1 MNCEKF
7 LTVAADLARKQI
19 LDANERESAQAHVDE
34 CDDCRRAW
42 NDQLELS
49 ERLREVADEMTSS
62 RAPEHL
68 EAQLLA
74 AFRDRARVR
83 SIQSAPPRRRY
94 WMSAAAA
101 VVLMVFG
108 LLVWRS
114 HVASQRQRQPQGQPQ
129 IQASSKNAIVPPSD
143 SPRQEQ
149 SRTVAVNGIPSS
161 TETLIKPAPKLSLS
175 RRHPASSQLAK
186 SDAAK
191 QSTVEQAL
199 VPAKNTETKELAT
212 DFVLV
217 GYGNALDLQD
227 GGQLVR
233 VELPRSAMATFGL
246 PMNMDRAD
254 ERIKADVLVGTDGL
268 ARAIRFVEVKAINRT
283 DGGLPAR
290 KRKE

>member
-1 MNCEKF
+1 MNCERF
-7 LTVAADLARKQI
+7 LMVAADLARNQVV
-19 LDANERESAQAHVDE
+19 DASERESARVHVDQ

-49 ERLREVADEMTSS
+49 ERLRKLADQTTSS
-62 RAPEHL
+62 RAPEHV

-74 AFRDRARVR
+74 AFRDRTRVVTIHSTPR
-83 SIQSAPPRRRY
+83 RRRY
-94 WMSAAAA
+94 WMTAAAA

-108 LLVWRS
+108 LLAWRS
-114 HVASQRQRQPQGQPQ
+114 HVASLRQPQVQV
-129 IQASSKNAIVPPSD
+129 SSKSVTAPASD
-143 SPRQEQ
+143 SPKQAQ
-149 SRTVAVNGIPSS
+149 SQTVAVTGTRSS
-161 TETLIKPAPKLSLS
+161 TQPLIKPALSKSLS

-191 QSTVEQAL
+191 QSTVEQTSVLATS
-199 VPAKNTETKELAT
+199 AETKELAT

-233 VELPRSAMATFGL
+233 VELPRSALARFGL
-246 PMNMDRAD
+246 PMNMDRVD

-268 ARAIRFVEVKAINRT
+268 ARAIRFVEVKAIKN
-283 DGGLPAR
+283 
-290 KRKE
+290 

>member
-7 LTVAADLARKQI
+7 LTVAADLARNQI
-19 LDANERESAQAHVDE
+19 VDASELASARVHVDE
-34 CDDCRRAW
+34 CDDCRRRW

-49 ERLREVADEMTSS
+49 ERLRQVADQMRSS
-62 RAPEHL
+62 RAPEHI

-74 AFRDRARVR
+74 AFRNRTRVVP
-83 SIQSAPPRRRY
+83 IHSAQKRWRY
-94 WMSAAAA
+94 WMAAAAA

-108 LLVWRS
+108 LLAWRS
-114 HVASQRQRQPQGQPQ
+114 HVASVRQPQVQG
-129 IQASSKNAIVPPSD
+129 SSKSVTAPPK
-143 SPRQEQ
+143 QAQ
-149 SRTVAVNGIPSS
+149 SQTVAVTGTRSANQP
-161 TETLIKPAPKLSLS
+161 LIKPTLGRSLS
-175 RRHPASSQLAK
+175 RRRAASSQLAK

-191 QSTVEQAL
+191 QPTVEQAS
-199 VPAKNTETKELAT
+199 VPATNVETKELAT

-233 VELPRSAMATFGL
+233 VELPRSALTKFGL

-268 ARAIRFVEVKAINRT
+268 ARAIRFVEVKAIRN
-283 DGGLPAR
+283 
-290 KRKE
+290 

>member
-7 LTVAADLARKQI
+7 LTVAADLARNQI
-19 LDANERESAQAHVDE
+19 VDASERASARGHVE
-34 CDDCRRAW
+34 QCDDCRKAW

-49 ERLREVADEMTSS
+49 ERLRKVADQMTSS
-62 RAPEHL
+62 RAPEHV

-83 SIQSAPPRRRY
+83 SIQPAPRRRRY
-94 WMSAAAA
+94 WMTAAAA

-108 LLVWRS
+108 ISAWRW
-114 HVASQRQRQPQGQPQ
+114 HVASVRQPQ
-129 IQASSKNAIVPPSD
+129 AEVSSKSATVPPSD
-143 SPRQEQ
+143 SQEQ
-149 SRTVAVNGIPSS
+149 SQTAAVHGTQSS
-161 TETLIKPAPKLSLS
+161 TQPLIKPTLRRSLS

-186 SDAAK
+186 RDAAK
-191 QSTVEQAL
+191 QSTVEQASVL
-199 VPAKNTETKELAT
+199 ATNAETKELAT

-246 PMNMDRAD
+246 PMNMDRAN
-254 ERIKADVLVGTDGL
+254 ERIKADVLVGTDGR
-268 ARAIRFVEVKAINRT
+268 ARAIRFVEVKTIN
-283 DGGLPAR
+283 
-290 KRKE
+290 KN